1 MKIKISKNILIIFSS
16 VFGITLIALLIIA
29 ISFGFKQ
36 TKIELLEKKIEEITT
51 PIPEEVQEISNP
63 SPYVNDLII
72 LKIEQDIKKI
82 DKELQETD
90 LKEASLNP
98 PLLDMDIEF
107 GIKD

>member
-1 MKIKISKNILIIFSS
+1 MKIKISKKYLIIFSS
-16 VFGITLIALLIIA
+16 VFGATLISLLIVTIL
-29 ISFGFKQ
+29 FGFKQ
-36 TKIELLEKKIEEITT
+36 TKVDLLEKKIEEDITPT
-51 PIPEEVQEISNP
+51 PEVIQEISNP
-63 SPYVNDLII
+63 SPYADDLII

-107 GIKD
+107 EIKD